1 MIGMSKDVCVY
12 ILTHNRPNEVLRSLN
27 SVRQQNF
34 PNLKIV
40 ISDNSDNE
48 DTLSLLKNIINNDE
62 RISYIR
68 RGEECSSGLVA
79 HFNYILATNTSEYFM
94 LFHDD
99 DEMLPNMVNSLYEYL
114 FTHNE
119 ISAVGCSGYLNIN
132 GKNTT
137 KKMFVSKN
145 IKKME
150 NSGSVVKQ
158 YAIGNIAPFPSFM
171 YRRSKIIGAKMD
183 WLKGGKYCDCSFIS
197 AIANKGGV
205 VYLPQCYMYYFI
217 SPSQDS
223 QHHEFIQYLSL
234 IKFFS
239 TQIEDR
245 SLLLDMRIFNIYNYL
260 RDLQLKTGDVPYK
273 RKALFLFYK
282 YSLFNYFP
290 KYILRLLKFYTK

>member
-27 SVRQQNF
+27 SVRRQNF

-48 DTLSLLKNIINNDE
+48 DTLSLLKNIINNDA

-99 DEMLPNMVNSLYEYL
+99 DEMLPNMVNALYEYL
-114 FTHNE
+114 FTHDE
-119 ISAVGCSGYLNIN
+119 ISAVGCSGYFN
-132 GKNTT
+132 GKNTK

-150 NSGSVVKQ
+150 NSGSVVRQ

-223 QHHEFIQYLSL
+223 QHHLSL

-239 TQIEDR
+239 TQVEDQ

-273 RKALFLFYK
+273 KKALFLFYK

>member
-27 SVRQQNF
+27 SVRRQNF

-48 DTLSLLKNIINNDE
+48 DTLSLLKNIINNDA

-99 DEMLPNMVNSLYEYL
+99 EMLPNMVNALYEYL
-114 FTHNE
+114 FTHDE

-132 GKNTT
+132 GKNTK

-150 NSGSVVKQ
+150 NSGSVVRQ

-239 TQIEDR
+239 TQVEDQ

-273 RKALFLFYK
+273 KKALFLFYK